1 MTKAIKVLSA
11 LVAVF
16 MFLSACIGLFYTN
29 GGEHF
34 FVTNIYG
41 QQIELFGDG
50 IYSYNSLL
58 KVGATKGTDI
68 VMLVVSLILLV
79 TVLCLSSRRYAKLL
93 AAGLQSCILY
103 NSIYLIT
110 GVSFNRL
117 FPLYLVLFSTSLFAF
132 ILTVSSLKIEA
143 CFDEILYTKKLKGTA
158 IFLIAGGCS
167 VLVWLTNLVPA
178 VLTGAPTG
186 FIEIYTTEPTFAI
199 DLGIILP
206 TCLIAGVGLLK
217 RHHFS
222 YVLASIL
229 LTLFACVGLCVI
241 FQTVVQ
247 TRLGIVLSIGQMT
260 GIVVSFVILGIIALF
275 LNYRLLKY
283 AK

>member
-79 TVLCLSSRRYAKLL
+79 TVLCLSSRRYWRRDCKAVF
-93 AAGLQSCILY
+93 Y
-103 NSIYLIT
+103 T
-110 GVSFNRL
+110 
-117 FPLYLVLFSTSLFAF
+117 
-132 ILTVSSLKIEA
+132 
-143 CFDEILYTKKLKGTA
+143 ILYT
-158 IFLIAGGCS
+158 
-167 VLVWLTNLVPA
+167 
-178 VLTGAPTG
+178 
-186 FIEIYTTEPTFAI
+186 
-199 DLGIILP
+199 
-206 TCLIAGVGLLK
+206 
-217 RHHFS
+217 
-222 YVLASIL
+222 
-229 LTLFACVGLCVI
+229 
-241 FQTVVQ
+241 
-247 TRLGIVLSIGQMT
+247 
-260 GIVVSFVILGIIALF
+260 
-275 LNYRLLKY
+275 
-283 AK
+283 